1 MDVFGM
7 LTVIFTVAKLMG
19 AIDWSWLWV
28 LSPTLIPLGVMLL
41 AAIVA
46 SILEE
51 SEES

>member
-1 MDVFGM
+1 MDLLGM
-7 LTVIFTVAKLMG
+7 LTVVFTVMKLMG

-41 AAIVA
+41 AEIVA

-51 SEES
+51 SEEN